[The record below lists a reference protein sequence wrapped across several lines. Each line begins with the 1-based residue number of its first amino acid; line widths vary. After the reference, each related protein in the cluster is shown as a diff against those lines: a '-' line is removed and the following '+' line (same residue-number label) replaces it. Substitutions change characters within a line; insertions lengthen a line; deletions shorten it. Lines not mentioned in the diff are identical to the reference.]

1 MQRVTFYL
9 YVQASKKQLVK
20 GKVAMVFAVIETL
33 DTQGSDASVTLR
45 DKSGILS
52 QLVSD
57 ISDLNFLSETNNVTQ
72 KGFSIYEYF
81 TF

>member
-1 MQRVTFYL
+1 MCEKVSRRQQRHEKLPSMQRVKFYL

-45 DKSGILS
+45 DKSGTKAYR
-52 QLVSD
+52 
-57 ISDLNFLSETNNVTQ
+57 F
-72 KGFSIYEYF
+72 
-81 TF
+81 